1 MSRFWTSTLDLF
13 VNLTSS
19 SILKKHIL
27 YLMNFCWVERCRW
40 ERKVQNAIR
49 IQFKLFQETSKKA
62 VLNQIEQADKFQE
75 EEIVELALKDIGL
88 I

>member
-1 MSRFWTSTLDLF
+1 M
-13 VNLTSS
+13 
-19 SILKKHIL
+19 I
-27 YLMNFCWVERCRW
+27 
-40 ERKVQNAIR
+40 NAIG
-49 IQFKLFQETSKKA
+49 IQFKLLRETSKKA